1 MIRFSLRCDNGHEF
15 DSWFKDSAAHE
26 RMSAAGLVDCPVCGD
41 TRVSKALMAPAIR
54 KTRGVKG
61 RAEAPVAKLPAVEAP
76 AAKPPEP
83 DSEAPRLAAGPM
95 PAQIVALL
103 QRMRSEIEKSCE
115 HVGKDFAKEA
125 RRIHEGEAE
134 PRGIYGEATEAET
147 EALREDGIDVAR
159 LPWVPRADG

>member
-15 DSWFKDSAAHE
+15 DSWFKDSAAHD
-26 RMSAAGLVDCPVCGD
+26 RMAAAGLVDCPVCGD

-54 KTRGVKG
+54 KTRGMKG
-61 RAEAPVAKLPAVEAP
+61 RADAAVTKPPEAP
-76 AAKPPEP
+76 AATPPEP
-83 DSEAPRLAAGPM
+83 NPEAPRLAAGPM

-147 EALREDGIDVAR
+147 EALREDGIEVAR